1 MDLVALNIQRARDHG
16 LAGYMSWRALCSLPT
31 FTSWKGLAM
40 IFPSMV
46 VARLQALYKSV
57 EDIDIFVGGIL
68 EVSGDFR
75 SPSGGYK
82 EMSSI
87 FADQ

>member
-1 MDLVALNIQRARDHG
+1 LIRSQGWFQEEGESFGMDLVALNIQRARDHG
-16 LAGYMSWRALCSLPT
+16 LAGYMSWRGLCSLPT

-68 EVSGDFR
+68 EVS
-75 SPSGGYK
+75 
-82 EMSSI
+82 
-87 FADQ
+87 